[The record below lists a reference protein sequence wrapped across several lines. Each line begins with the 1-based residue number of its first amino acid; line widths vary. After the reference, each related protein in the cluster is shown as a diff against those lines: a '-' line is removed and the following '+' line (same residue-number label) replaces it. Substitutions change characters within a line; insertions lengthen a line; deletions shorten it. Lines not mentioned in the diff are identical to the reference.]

1 MSFLS
6 EQCEGNIHDRGIVAV
21 SASSQYWSDRPVQ
34 LIVDFNSSLIGF
46 ATKDE
51 PNSWICI
58 EFKNHRIKPTHY
70 SIRSRTGGD
79 TFHLRSWN
87 LEGLTDDGKW
97 VRLDCRTDNTDLTGA
112 GAVRTFSIES
122 VCEVRSVRLQQ
133 TGANSSNDNHLILKS
148 IEFFGELRELSPSV
162 Q

>member
-6 EQCEGNIHDRGIVAV
+6 WKCGGNLHDYGIVTV
-21 SASSQYWSDRPVQ
+21 SASSQASSYCPVQ
-34 LIVDFNSSLIGF
+34 LIVDFNISLNYF
-46 ATKDE
+46 ATKNE

-70 SIRSRTGGD
+70 SIRSRTDGD
-79 TFHLRSWN
+79 VHHLRSWN

-97 VRLDCRTDNTDLTGA
+97 VRLDCRTWNTDLAGA
-112 GAVRTFSIES
+112 GVVRTFSIGS

-133 TGANSSNDNHLILKS
+133 TGLNSSNNNNLVLKS
-148 IEFFGELRELSPSV
+148 IEFFGELRDLSPSV

>member
-1 MSFLS
+1 
-6 EQCEGNIHDRGIVAV
+6 
-21 SASSQYWSDRPVQ
+21 VQ
-34 LIVDFNSSLIGF
+34 LIVDFNSSLNCF
-46 ATKDE
+46 ATNNE

-70 SIRSRTGGD
+70 SIRSRIDGD
-79 TFHLRSWN
+79 WHHLRSWN

-97 VRLDCRTDNTDLTGA
+97 VRLDCRTGTTDLAGA
-112 GAVRTFSIES
+112 GAVRTFSIGS

-133 TGANSSNDNHLILKS
+133 PGANSSNGNHLVLKS